1 MLQRL
6 DGRALDQVRP
16 IRASYDVYGYS
27 DASVL
32 LEIGNTKVHCAV
44 SRAYGVPPFLKGSK
58 TGWLTAEYAMLPTA
72 TGSRVMRDA
81 SAMKRNGRAV
91 EISRLIGRALRS
103 AVDLSILGEQTIT
116 VDCDVLQAD
125 GGTRTACITGAS
137 LALSI
142 AARRW
147 LASRLIPGNIIKEEI
162 AAVSVGIVGKQVLLD
177 MNYTEDSSVDADF
190 NFVLTRT
197 GGIIEVQ
204 GTAEQAAIS
213 WDQFGD
219 IRTVAQKGVADI
231 FAHFDT
237 NQLEL
242 SKEIV
247 PLFSLKKR
255 HMNNNL

>member
-6 DGRALDQVRP
+6 DGRTFDQVRP

-44 SRAYGVPPFLKGSK
+44 SRSYGVPPFLKGSK

-72 TGSRVMRDA
+72 TGSRVARDL
-81 SAMKRNGRAV
+81 SLFKPNGRAV

-103 AVDLSILGEQTIT
+103 AVDLTRLGEQTIT

-137 LALSI
+137 MALSI
-142 AARRW
+142 AAQRW
-147 LASRLIPGNIIKEEI
+147 LKSRIISENIIREEI
-162 AAVSVGIVGKQVLLD
+162 AAVSVGIMGGNVLLD
-177 MNYTEDSSVDADF
+177 MNYTEDSTVDADF

-197 GGIIEVQ
+197 GNIIEVQ
-204 GTAEQAAIS
+204 GTAEQTVIT
-213 WDQFGD
+213 WDQFSE
-219 IRTVAQKGVADI
+219 IRTIAQKGVADI
-231 FAHFDT
+231 FAHFEA
-237 NQLEL
+237 NRLEL
-242 SKEIV
+242 SKETL
-247 PLFSLKKR
+247 PLFSLKR
-255 HMNNNL
+255 RFAST

>member
-6 DGRALDQVRP
+6 DGRALDEVRP

-44 SRAYGVPPFLKGSK
+44 SRSYGVPPFLKGSK

-72 TGSRVMRDA
+72 TGSRMMRDV
-81 SAMKRNGRAV
+81 STLKRNGRAV

-103 AVDLSILGEQTIT
+103 AIDLTRLGEQTIT

-137 LALSI
+137 MALSI

-147 LASRLIPGNIIKEEI
+147 LQSRAVAENIMREEI
-162 AAVSVGIVGKQVLLD
+162 AAVSVGIMNGNVILD
-177 MNYTEDSSVDADF
+177 MNYTEDSAVDADF
-190 NFVLTRT
+190 NFVLTRS
-197 GGIIEVQ
+197 GAIIEVQ

-213 WDQFGD
+213 WEQFTH

-231 FAHFDT
+231 FAHFDV

-242 SKEIV
+242 SKETL

-255 HMNNNL
+255 FANL

>member
-6 DGRALDQVRP
+6 DGRAADQVRVM
-16 IRASYDVYGYS
+16 RASYDVYGYS

-44 SRAYGVPPFLKGSK
+44 SRSYGVPPFLKGSK

-72 TGSRVMRDA
+72 TGSRMTRDL
-81 SAMKRNGRAV
+81 SVFKRNGRAV

-103 AVDLSILGEQTIT
+103 SIDLTRLGEQTIT

-137 LALSI
+137 MALSI
-142 AARRW
+142 AAQRW
-147 LASRLIPGNIIKEEI
+147 LKSRIISENIVREEI
-162 AAVSVGIVGKQVLLD
+162 AAISVGIKGEQVLLD
-177 MNYTEDSSVDADF
+177 MNYIEDSTIDADF
-190 NFVLTRT
+190 NFVLTRS
-197 GGIIEVQ
+197 GNIIEIQ
-204 GTAEQAAIS
+204 GTAEQSAIT
-213 WDQFGD
+213 WDQFSD
-219 IRTVAQKGVADI
+219 IKKVAEKGVADI
-231 FAHFDT
+231 FAHFDA

-242 SKEIV
+242 SKETL

-255 HMNNNL
+255 FVNP